1 MNQISTIQ
9 QLQAQ
14 VSTTYIMAIICA
26 GVCILLSIGIAS
38 MIPYSPGAKDKSFV
52 KRRVWYMILGF
63 AATAIFFF
71 INYFVVLDRIKAPA
85 LKAKYLNGLSISTI
99 LMIASYVI
107 VGLIIMLVFNKTKY
121 GSILNRKSKN

>member
-38 MIPYSPGAKDKSFV
+38 MIPYSPGARDRSFV
-52 KRRVWYMILGF
+52 KRRIWYIILGF
-63 AATAIFFF
+63 VAAVAFFLT
-71 INYFVVLDRIKAPA
+71 NYFVIVDRIKSPA
-85 LKAKYLNGLSISTI
+85 LEAKYINGLSISTGLLTGLYIVLGI
-99 LMIASYVI
+99 LIMVI
-107 VGLIIMLVFNKTKY
+107 FKKSKY